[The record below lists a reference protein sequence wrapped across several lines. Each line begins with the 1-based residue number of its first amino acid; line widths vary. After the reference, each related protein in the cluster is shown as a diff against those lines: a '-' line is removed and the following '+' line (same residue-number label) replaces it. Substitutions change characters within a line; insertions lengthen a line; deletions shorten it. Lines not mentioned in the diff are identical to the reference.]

1 MPLRIRRMAPLDRE
15 EFARGFSQA
24 RRSLASATQD
34 LGRPAFG
41 HALLRLAPLRGLN
54 RGRAEAQGTLWWLE
68 GASER

>member
-1 MPLRIRRMAPLDRE
+1 MAPLDRE

-54 RGRAEAQGTLWWLE
+54 RGRAEAQGTPWWLE
-68 GASER
+68 RASER